1 MFNSS
6 SIKFISG
13 EKVPLEMHKAKIVKN
28 LTLHDVETRKRLINE
43 AGNNTFLLH
52 NKDIFLDMLTD
63 SGVNAMSDMQQSAM
77 LVADDAYAG
86 SESFFKLNETTKR
99 LFGKRFL
106 LPAHQGRAC
115 ENILARFFVKQGQFT
130 PVNLHFTTTRAHI
143 EINGG
148 KVVELPIDEA
158 FQTQSNHPFK
168 ANMDLNKLEKFIQEK
183 GEDKIAFVMMQ
194 AGGNLIGGQPF
205 SLENLEEVSACCKKH
220 GIVLILD
227 ASLWTDNLYFM
238 KVREEKCKNMSLE
251 EITLKA
257 SQLCDVVYFS
267 ARKLGSARGGAIVL
281 DDEKIMVKMQE
292 MIPVFEGFIT
302 YGGMS
307 IMEIEAIN
315 IGLQES
321 MNFFMINQG
330 PEFIEWTVNELAKS
344 GIPVVTPAGGLGV
357 HLDAKKFVSHIP
369 VEQYQ
374 AGALASAMFITGG
387 IRGMERGTI
396 SEERNKD
403 GSEHFAEVEL
413 LRLAMPRRVFTLSQC
428 KFVVDRVKWLWENRE
443 LIGGLKW
450 TYEPSVLRFFV
461 GKLEPVGDWQDK
473 LVAKFKEDF
482 GESL

>member
-1 MFNSS
+1 MTNSN

-28 LTLHDVETRKRLINE
+28 LTLHNVDTRKRLINE

-63 SGVNAMSDMQQSAM
+63 SGVNAMSDTQQSAM
-77 LVADDAYAG
+77 LVADDTYAG
-86 SESFFKLNETTKR
+86 SESFFKLNETTKK
-99 LFGKRFL
+99 LFVKRFL

-115 ENILARFFVKQGQFT
+115 ENILSRFFVKKGQFV
-130 PVNLHFTTTRAHI
+130 PCNLHFTTTRAHI

-158 FQTQSNHPFK
+158 FKTQSKHPFK
-168 ANMDLNKLEKFIQEK
+168 ANMDLDKLEKFIQEK
-183 GEDKIAFVMMQ
+183 GKDKIAFVIMQ

-205 SLENLEEVSACCKKH
+205 SLENLEKVSACCKKH
-220 GIVLILD
+220 GIVLVLD

-238 KVREEKCKNMSLE
+238 KVREEKCKNMLLE
-251 EITLKA
+251 EITLKV
-257 SQLCDVVYFS
+257 SQLCDVIYFS
-267 ARKLGSARGGAIVL
+267 ARKFGSARGGGIVL
-281 DDEKIMVKMQE
+281 DDERMMVKMQE
-292 MIPVFEGFIT
+292 LIPVFEGFIT

-315 IGLQES
+315 TGLQES

-330 PEFIEWTVNELAKS
+330 PEFIEWVVNELDKA
-344 GIPVVTPAGGLGV
+344 GIPVVKPAGGLGV
-357 HLDAKKFVSHIP
+357 HIDAKKFVSHIP
-369 VEQYQ
+369 AEQYQ
-374 AGALASAMFITGG
+374 AGALASAMFITAG

-396 SEERNKD
+396 SEERNAD
-403 GSEHFAEVEL
+403 GTDHFAEVEL

-428 KFVVDRVKWLWENRE
+428 KFVVDRVKWLWQNRE

-461 GKLEPVGDWQDK
+461 GKLEPVGNWQDK

-482 GESL
+482 EDSL

>member
-1 MFNSS
+1 MTNSNF
-6 SIKFISG
+6 IKFASG

-28 LTLHDVETRKRLINE
+28 LTLHDVDTRKRLINE

-63 SGVNAMSDMQQSAM
+63 SGVNAMSDTQQSAM

-86 SESFFKLNETTKR
+86 SESFFKLNETTKK

-115 ENILARFFVKQGQFT
+115 ENILSRFFVKPGQFT

-158 FQTQSNHPFK
+158 FNTNSNHPFK
-168 ANMDLNKLEKFIQEK
+168 ANMDLDKLEKFIQEK

-205 SLENLEEVSACCKKH
+205 SLKNLEEVSACCKKH
-220 GIVLILD
+220 GITLILD

-257 SQLCDVVYFS
+257 SQLCDVIYFS
-267 ARKLGSARGGAIVL
+267 ARKLGSARGGGIVL
-281 DDEKIMVKMQE
+281 DDEKMMTKMQE

-315 IGLQES
+315 VGLQES

-330 PEFIEWTVNELAKS
+330 PEFIEWTVNELDKA
-344 GIPVVTPAGGLGV
+344 GIPVVKPAGGLGV

-374 AGALASAMFITGG
+374 AGALASAMFIAGG

-396 SEERNKD
+396 SEERNAD
-403 GSEHFAEVEL
+403 GTDHFAEVEL

-450 TYEPSVLRFFV
+450 KYEPSVLRFFV

-473 LVAKFKEDF
+473 LVEKFKQDF

>member
-1 MFNSS
+1 MTNSN

-28 LTLHDVETRKRLINE
+28 LTLHDVDTRKRLINE

-63 SGVNAMSDMQQSAM
+63 SGVNAMSDVQQSAM

-86 SESFFKLNETTKR
+86 SESFFKLNETTKK

-115 ENILARFFVKQGQFT
+115 ENILSRFFVKKGQFV
-130 PVNLHFTTTRAHI
+130 PCNLHFTTTRAHI

-158 FQTQSNHPFK
+158 FKTQSNHPFK

-183 GEDKIAFVMMQ
+183 GENQIAFVIMQ

-205 SLENLEEVSACCKKH
+205 SLENLEKVSACCKKH
-220 GIVLILD
+220 GIVLVLD

-238 KVREEKCKNMSLE
+238 KVREEKCKNMLLE

-257 SQLCDVVYFS
+257 SQLCDIVYFS
-267 ARKLGSARGGAIVL
+267 ARKLGSARGGGIVL
-281 DDEKIMVKMQE
+281 DDERMMVKMQE
-292 MIPVFEGFIT
+292 LIPVFEGFIT

-315 IGLQES
+315 TGLQES

-330 PEFIEWTVNELAKS
+330 PEFIEWTVNELDKA
-344 GIPVVTPAGGLGV
+344 GIPVVKPSGGLGV
-357 HLDAKKFVSHIP
+357 HIDAKKFVSHIP

-374 AGALASAMFITGG
+374 ACALASAMFIAGG

-396 SEERNKD
+396 SEERNPD
-403 GSEHFAEVEL
+403 GTEHFAEVEL

-428 KFVVDRVKWLWENRE
+428 KFVVDRVKWLWQNRE

-482 GESL
+482 EDNL